1 VILKS
6 YGLSWSWPFR
16 FLIEGGV

>member
-16 FLIEGGV
+16 F